1 MRYLLILLFS
11 WICTDAGAQ
20 VTILSA
26 QFNAYNVTPDG
37 MCLASLSN
45 SGGEADVFLEARIM
59 NGSNQPV
66 LTVQTALFKLRSGL
80 TNTSQAGLKLSSI
93 VYGGSSDAEYM
104 RTMHQL
110 PSGKYRY
117 CLYVRGTGT
126 IEGDE
131 YCDEFEN
138 ESTSFLFLVNPP
150 DKDTIET
157 PNPLLLWNH
166 SEPFSLLHQG
176 EMYRMMIVELNKD
189 QGAEAGINVNPPK
202 YMANFLTRHDVI
214 YPFDATRLEA
224 GRRYGWQV
232 QKVANGVITNKTEA
246 WEFVMKPGKTASN
259 NKYVEV
265 GTGENSQV
273 YVAEGRKLFFVF
285 NEAYYS
291 PGKALKVAIVNDRG
305 EPLKNVKA
313 RDDKK
318 EGQKINV
325 KENGH
330 NRYEIDLDE
339 LGLEAGFYSLLITN
353 EKGQASKLKFY
364 VQ

>member
-1 MRYLLILLFS
+1 MRYLIILLFTV
-11 WICTDAGAQ
+11 ICVTSGAQ
-20 VTILSA
+20 VNIVNTL
-26 QFNAYNVTPDG
+26 FNAYNVTPEA
-37 MCLASLSN
+37 MCMANLTN
-45 SGGEADVFLEARIM
+45 TGGDADVFLEARIT
-59 NGSNQPV
+59 NGSNQAV
-66 LTVQTALFKLRSGL
+66 LTVQTALFKLKTGL

-93 VYGGSSDAEYM
+93 VYGGSNDAEYM

-117 CLYVRGTGT
+117 CLIVRGTGS

-138 ESTSFLFLVNPP
+138 ETTSFLFLVNPP

-157 PNPLLLWNH
+157 PNPILLWNH

-176 EMYRMMIVELNKD
+176 EMYRMVIVELNKD
-189 QGAEAGINVNPPK
+189 QGAESGINVNSPK

-214 YPFDATRLEA
+214 YPFDATKLEP
-224 GRRYGWQV
+224 GKRYGWQV
-232 QKVANGVITNKTEA
+232 QKVINGVITNKTEA
-246 WEFVMKPGKTASN
+246 WEFVMKPDRSSSY

-265 GTGENSQV
+265 GPAENSQV

-291 PGKALKVAIVNDRG
+291 AGKTLKASIVNDQG
-305 EPLKNVKA
+305 SPVKNVKA
-313 RDDKK
+313 KEDTK
-318 EGQKINV
+318 EGAKVNV

-339 LGLEAGFYSLLITN
+339 LGLETGFYSLLIAN
-353 EKGQASKLKFY
+353 EKGQSSKLKFY